1 MVIYLTLTFIKNN
14 LNNSNMLVINSKI
27 NLFKLENI
35 MKKVLFAL
43 CFIVTALCSC
53 QENEDV
59 KVNNLVG
66 EWSLLRVEL
75 YNEFTGELISSN
87 ADIGEVWTQLYFENN
102 LLLATIDNDPED
114 IESYSFVVRE
124 NSLLLID
131 GNWTYEYGI
140 EKLTKKELVI
150 TYHDGMWVNDDEYI
164 EGIAKLYYNKK

>member
-1 MVIYLTLTFIKNN
+1 M
-14 LNNSNMLVINSKI
+14 
-27 NLFKLENI
+27 
-35 MKKVLFAL
+35 
-43 CFIVTALCSC
+43 
-53 QENEDV
+53 
-59 KVNNLVG
+59 
-66 EWSLLRVEL
+66 EL